1 MVSKVLQII
10 CQQQK
15 ISLPNSVNFNSEK
28 KNAHVH
34 EIPDMNNF
42 RSNDSTMVL
51 SNDSISPKEK
61 LNSETKR
68 F

>member
-15 ISLPNSVNFNSEK
+15 ISLPKSVNFNSELPP
-28 KNAHVH
+28 HVH

-42 RSNDSTMVL
+42 QSNDSTMVL
-51 SNDSISPKEK
+51 SNDSVSPKEK